1 MHICLLTPSFPPMVD
16 GGVAIST
23 GRLVQ
28 CLLRRGHQI
37 TVVTT
42 APPAPPHQLTC
53 DWPGCSPSLETGG
66 GQGGEGPGGS
76 DMTLHYGLVE
86 DPIHATSSVASLC
99 VWAQAQ
105 HQRHPFDIILAYF
118 VYPAG
123 YVATVLGETLRVPVV
138 CSCRGNDISKDM
150 FITPE
155 IIAAVL
161 THSTRLMFVSPSL
174 LHMADTLVPCRAKA
188 TVVANAV
195 DSTLFAPDDTV
206 IRTPHEPVV
215 VGTSGLMR
223 WKKGI
228 DLFLPLIRILCAI
241 HNVQIL
247 VAGYGLDA
255 AIDQQIADFLER
267 HHLRQ
272 RLEMTGPLPHQQMVH
287 ALRRMDLYVNTSY
300 QEGMPNGVL
309 EAMACALPVVATAA
323 DGTSDL
329 VHDGVTGYLCPMGD
343 LDALVAGCRRL
354 ITRPN
359 LRRRMGQAGRR
370 RVQQHFQ
377 PDQEA
382 IAVETVL
389 RLAKGERGEALG

>member
-16 GGVAIST
+16 GGVAIAT

-28 CLLRRGHQI
+28 CLLQRGHQI

-42 APPAPPHQLTC
+42 APPAHLMGQSRYAARGGPARAGPALWPRGGPLTC
-53 DWPGCSPSLETGG
+53 GASGG
-66 GQGGEGPGGS
+66 GLACLGTALS
-76 DMTLHYGLVE
+76 
-86 DPIHATSSVASLC
+86 ISAS
-99 VWAQAQ
+99 
-105 HQRHPFDIILAYF
+105 PFDVILAYF

-123 YVATVLGETLRVPVV
+123 YLATVLGELLGVPVV
-138 CSCRGNDISKDM
+138 CSCRGNDISKEM

-155 IIAAVL
+155 ITAAVL
-161 THSTRLMFVSPSL
+161 TRSTRLIFVSASL

-195 DSTLFAPDDTV
+195 DSTLFAPDASA
-206 IRTPHEPVV
+206 IPAAPRAVV

-228 DLFLPLIRILCAI
+228 DLFLPLIRTLCTM
-241 HNVQIL
+241 HDVHIL

-255 AIDQQIADFLER
+255 AIDQHITDFLER
-267 HHLRQ
+267 YNLRQ
-272 RLEMTGPLPHQQMVH
+272 HLEITGPLPHQQMVH

-309 EAMACALPVVATAA
+309 EAMACALPVVATDA
-323 DGTSDL
+323 DGTPDL
-329 VHDGVTGYLCPMGD
+329 VQDGVTGYLCPMGD
-343 LDALVAGCRRL
+343 LDTLVARCHTL
-354 ITRPN
+354 ITQPT
-359 LRRRMGQAGRR
+359 LRQRMGQAGRR

-382 IAVETVL
+382 LAVEAVL
-389 RLAKGERGEALG
+389 RLAYGERSEAL